1 MPFVPITYPSGFPI
15 DREDKRGDYVLINLI
30 TAFCNEYRPEVVIH
44 RPSGDYQCIIKGE
57 VMGVGV
63 TFMGALWN
71 ARYHIQNKD

>member
-1 MPFVPITYPSGFPI
+1 MSCIGSGYLKNANPFSE
-15 DREDKRGDYVLINLI
+15 EDTAVNNTQIKLI

-57 VMGVGV
+57 VVGVGV

-71 ARYHIQNKD
+71 AKYNVEG